1 MHMIF
6 RKTRLSIAA
15 VATLFTA
22 VASTAHAQLNFDD
35 VTTNATGFNATAFTN
50 YNGFTFEN
58 FGVLTSASTFGTG
71 TNAVSPTKFAYAQ
84 ADGSSFIYRTGA
96 LFNFSSAYLS
106 FRKFDSNVNPLTLVV
121 RGYRPG
127 TVNATFERS
136 VQVTN
141 SAQFFSF
148 QFGAIDELEFETVQF
163 QAGGRS
169 AVLALDDVG
178 LSVVPEPASIA
189 LLAAGL
195 IGIVVVVHSRK
206 RRRV

>member
-6 RKTRLSIAA
+6 QKARLSIAA
-15 VATLFTA
+15 AATLLSV
-22 VASTAHAQLNFDD
+22 VASSAHAQLNFDD
-35 VTTNATGFNATAFTN
+35 VSTNAAGFNTAAFTS

-58 FGVLTSASTFGTG
+58 FGVLTNASTFGTG

-84 ADGSSFIYRTGA
+84 ADGSSFIYRTNA
-96 LFNFSSAYLS
+96 LFNFGSASLS
-106 FRKFDSNVNPLTLVV
+106 FRKFDSNVNPLTLIV

-127 TVNATFERS
+127 NVAATFERS

-141 SAQFFSF
+141 SAQLFNFSW
-148 QFGAIDELEFETVQF
+148 GAIEELEFETVQF

-189 LLAAGL
+189 LLATGL
-195 IGIVVVVHSRK
+195 IGIVVVAQSRK